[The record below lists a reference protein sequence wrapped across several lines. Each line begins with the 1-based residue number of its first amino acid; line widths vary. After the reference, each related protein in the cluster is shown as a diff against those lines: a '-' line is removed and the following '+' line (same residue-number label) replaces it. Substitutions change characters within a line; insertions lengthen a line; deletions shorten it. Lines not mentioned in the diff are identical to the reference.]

1 MTFIRHVFVVFALIL
16 SIRFASAQSLPNTQP
31 LDADANRSASMVAGI
46 DRYLTRATDES
57 IAGRVTR
64 WHRDLSSVPA
74 YEKSI
79 APNRESLRKIIGA
92 VDTRV
97 TFSSLDYV
105 SDTTNP
111 AKIAETDS
119 YEIFAVRWPVL
130 EGVHAEGLWVKP
142 HGTVLANVV
151 LVPDADQTPEIL
163 CGFGSASNP
172 AGSLAELGC
181 EILIPTLINREDTF
195 SGSTKVGR
203 FTNQPHRE
211 WIYRQS
217 FELGHH
223 IIGYEIEKVLAAV
236 DWFAKLSN
244 KPIGVAGYGEGGLIA
259 FYSAALDSRI
269 NATLVSGYF
278 ESRQKLWQEPI
289 YRNAFGLLKEFGDAE
304 LATLIAPRAL
314 IIEHS
319 APPNVQGPP
328 APHDNRHGAAP
339 GKITPIEYESV
350 ENEAER
356 ARILLNGKFADSIA
370 LISGN
375 EGMTTGP
382 LGEKALAKFLH
393 ALGRK
398 EEELPPSN
406 KPVPADSRTSFS
418 ASARQQGQID
428 ELTAYTQ
435 TLMRDSARVRDVS
448 FWSKAT
454 TTNAADW
461 AKQTPELRN
470 QLWNVLGRLPSPTM
484 PLNPRTRQIGESPK
498 WIEYEVVLDV
508 YPDVFAWG
516 YLLVPRDIKAGER
529 RPVVVCQHGLEGT
542 PESTVSRDPNH
553 PDYHFYKGFSTQLA
567 DRGFVVFAP
576 HNPYRGENRF
586 RELQRKANPLGVSLF
601 SFIIAQH
608 GRILDWL
615 SEQPFVDSK
624 RLGFYGLSYGGK
636 TAMRVPPS
644 LDRYCLSICSGDFN
658 EWIRKVCTVDSPY
671 SYMFTQEYEMLE
683 WNLGN
688 TFSYAE
694 MAALIAP
701 RPFMVERGHGDGVAP
716 DEWVAEEYAKVRRF
730 YDKLGIGND
739 TEIEFFNGPHTIHGI
754 GTFEFLQ
761 KHLQH

>member
-1 MTFIRHVFVVFALIL
+1 MTFIRHIFVVLATYCCVQ
-16 SIRFASAQSLPNTQP
+16 FASAQSLPNTPP
-31 LDADANRSASMVAGI
+31 LDTDADRSATMVSGI
-46 DRYLTRATDES
+46 DRYLTRSTEES
-57 IAGRVTR
+57 IAARAAL
-64 WHRDLSSVPA
+64 WHRDLSSPQSYA
-74 YEKSI
+74 KSI

-97 TFSSLDYV
+97 PFSNLEYV
-105 SDTTNP
+105 SDAADS
-111 AKIAETDS
+111 AKVAETDS
-119 YEIFAVRWPVL
+119 YEIYAIRWPVL
-130 EGVHAEGLWVKP
+130 QGVHAEGLWIKP
-142 HGTVLANVV
+142 RHAVISKIV
-151 LVPDADQTPEIL
+151 LVPDADQTPEML
-163 CGFGSASNP
+163 CGLGTNSNP
-172 AGSLAELGC
+172 AGTLAELGC
-181 EILIPTLINREDTF
+181 EVLIPTLINREDTF
-195 SGSTKVGR
+195 SGSAKVGR

-223 IIGYEIEKVLAAV
+223 IIGYEVEKVLAAV
-236 DWFAKLSN
+236 DWFTKSSD

-269 NATLVSGYF
+269 RATLVSGYF

-289 YRNAFGLLKEFGDAE
+289 YRNVFGLLKEFGDAE
-304 LATLIAPRAL
+304 TATLIAPRAL
-314 IIEHS
+314 VVEYS
-319 APPNVQGPP
+319 VPPNIDGPP
-328 APHDNRHGAAP
+328 PQHDNRHGAAP
-339 GKITPIEYESV
+339 GKITSIEYESV
-350 ENEAER
+350 ENELDR
-356 ARILLNGKFADSIA
+356 TRTLLNGKFADNFA

-393 ALGRK
+393 ALGRR
-398 EEELPPSN
+398 EEELPPIN
-406 KPVPADSRTSFS
+406 KPAATDLRTNFS
-418 ASARQQGQID
+418 AAKRQQSQIE

-435 TLMRDSARVRDVS
+435 TLMRDSANVRNAT
-448 FWSKAT
+448 FWSNAT
-454 TTNAADW
+454 ITNAAAW
-461 AKQTPELRN
+461 AKQAPELRE
-470 QLWNVLGRLPSPTM
+470 QLWNVLGRLPSSTM

-516 YLLVPRDIKAGER
+516 YLLVPRDIKPAER
-529 RPVVVCQHGLEGT
+529 RPVVVCQHGLEGL
-542 PESTVSRDPNH
+542 PESTVSRDPSH
-553 PDYHFYKGFSTQLA
+553 PDYHFYKGFSAQLA
-567 DRGFVVFAP
+567 DRGYVVFAP
-576 HNPYRGENRF
+576 HNPYRGFDTF
-586 RELQRKANPLGVSLF
+586 RQLQRKANPLGVSLF

-615 SEQPFVDSK
+615 SEQTFVDPK
-624 RLGFYGLSYGGK
+624 RIGFYGLSYGGK
-636 TAMRVPPS
+636 TAMRVPPI

-658 EWIRKVCTVDSPY
+658 EWIRKICTVDSPY

-739 TEIEFFNGPHTIHGI
+739 TEIEFFNGPHTIHGV
-754 GTFEFLQ
+754 GTFEFLD
-761 KHLQH
+761 KHLRH